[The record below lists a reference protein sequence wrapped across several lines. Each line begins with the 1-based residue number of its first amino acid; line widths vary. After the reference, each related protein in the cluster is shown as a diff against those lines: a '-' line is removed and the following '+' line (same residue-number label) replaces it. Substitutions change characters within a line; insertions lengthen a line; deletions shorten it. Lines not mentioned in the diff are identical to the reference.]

1 MEWWLTFLLCCGSSL
16 QGQRSRAWLI
26 GRCVPRENREWSP
39 WHHHTSK
46 PAGRALR
53 HTNRTVDL
61 FSVDRTIPP
70 IKYSLTRDVWVW
82 HDNWS
87 HQMTVPGWMCCWM
100 MGRSVAASRCG
111 TTCTYPKDGTTE
123 VSPIPNTQFSCA
135 GARPR
140 WYCWVGNYVL
150 NGKFNNNTTL
160 HSNALTF
167 GLWLNSD
174 SSVCTTTPG
183 PPSLIGV
190 WSSLVVQTSRKNWLV
205 SIVVFSDISALSAAS
220 QTGCCLHH
228 SCIRSYQ
235 LNNGS
240 LDFEKSSHGLST
252 SLSCT
257 VGTSRYGHLQIWAPP
272 DIAIHT
278 PPIVSLG
285 QGSCVHC
292 TFHSLVMMPIAPFS
306 AAIGSSPMWNQ
317 R

>member
-1 MEWWLTFLLCCGSSL
+1 MCTIDGATKVTLQLTVSWLALPSHLVVGSP
-16 QGQRSRAWLI
+16 LI
-26 GRCVPRENREWSP
+26 SPDDSP
-39 WHHHTSK
+39 WLNVLLND
-46 PAGRALR
+46 G
-53 HTNRTVDL
+53 
-61 FSVDRTIPP
+61 
-70 IKYSLTRDVWVW
+70 
-82 HDNWS
+82 
-87 HQMTVPGWMCCWM
+87 QECCSIT
-100 MGRSVAASRCG
+100 MGHNLHI
-111 TTCTYPKDGTTE
+111 YPKDGTTE
-123 VSPIPNTQFSCA
+123 VSTIPNTQFSCA